1 ELSVNEVS
9 YVDFYFYK
17 KNVTPEVFGAIG
29 DGIADDTLAMTK
41 CFKIKNNIVFREN
54 ATYRIT
60 SKIIVSGA
68 IVVDARNASIKC
80 DGCFMEV
87 IDGGGSI
94 WNGGKLISDTVP
106 YTVIYDSHWN
116 IIQQGPIG

>member
-1 ELSVNEVS
+1 
-9 YVDFYFYK
+9 
-17 KNVTPEVFGAIG
+17 
-29 DGIADDTLAMTK
+29 MTK
-41 CFKIKNNIVFREN
+41 CFKIKNNISFLEKMQLIV
-54 ATYRIT
+54 IT

-94 WNGGKLISDTVP
+94 WNGGKLISRYST
-106 YTVIYDSHWN
+106 IYGY
-116 IIQQGPIG
+116 I